1 MSREKR
7 TPKQDSNKGTRAI
20 IKERIAEKKKIR
32 KKNENIKKNTKKKEI
47 KKKKKQNGRKPSARA
62 VTSKRIAK
70 INH

>member
-7 TPKQDSNKGTRAI
+7 TPKQDSHKGSRALV
-20 IKERIAEKKKIR
+20 KERIDEKKKVR
-32 KKNENIKKNTKKKEI
+32 KKKENIKKDTKKKEI

-62 VTSKRIAK
+62 VTNKRIAK